1 MIWFLFIFLL
11 LSIQDAWAT
20 VHVPACIT
28 ASPENL
34 YGSHVQPVKPIAVK
48 KREKRK
54 MHWAN
59 TGSLIA
65 TAAFGVAVIGIAD
78 KPVLAAAAGIFLV
91 TAFVL
96 GIVGVMNS
104 GRKKD
109 KSGRGWGLAG
119 IILGALVIL
128 FELAELILD

>member
-1 MIWFLFIFLL
+1 
-11 LSIQDAWAT
+11 
-20 VHVPACIT
+20 
-28 ASPENL
+28 
-34 YGSHVQPVKPIAVK
+34 
-48 KREKRK
+48 

-65 TAAFGVAVIGIAD
+65 TAAFIGVAVIGIAD
-78 KPVLAAAAGIFLV
+78 KPVPAAAAGIFLV
-91 TAFVL
+91 AAFVL
-96 GIVGVMNS
+96 GIIGVINS

-128 FELAELILD
+128 FELAELIFD

>member
-1 MIWFLFIFLL
+1 
-11 LSIQDAWAT
+11 
-20 VHVPACIT
+20 
-28 ASPENL
+28 
-34 YGSHVQPVKPIAVK
+34 
-48 KREKRK
+48 
-54 MHWAN
+54 MHRAN

-65 TAAFGVAVIGIAD
+65 TAAFIEIAVIGIAD

-109 KSGRGWGLAG
+109 KSGRGWELAG